1 MVKIYIPKYEDL
13 WFREKLLSDP
23 DTMSYN
29 KAWGGT
35 IDFPEPKWQR
45 WYNYWIE
52 KPDEKRL
59 YRYLIDENN
68 NFVGEIAYHL
78 DEIENKYLANVI
90 IYSKYR
96 GKGYGR
102 EGLKLLCCLA
112 KNNGLRSL
120 YDSIALDNS
129 AIKIF
134 LDCGFTEY
142 YRTKDIVML
151 KKYLE

>member
-1 MVKIYIPKYEDL
+1 MFKIYIPKYEDL
-13 WFREKLLSDP
+13 WFRERLLSDS

-29 KAWGGT
+29 NAWGGI

-52 KPDEKRL
+52 KPDGKRF

-96 GKGYGR
+96 GNGYGR

-112 KNNGLRSL
+112 KNNGLKSL

-129 AIKIF
+129 AIKLF
-134 LDCGFTEY
+134 LDCGFTED

-151 KKYLE
+151 KKDLE

>member
-13 WFREKLLSDP
+13 WFRERLLSDS

-29 KAWGGT
+29 NAWGGT
-35 IDFPEPKWQR
+35 IDFPESKWQR

-52 KPDEKRL
+52 KPDGKRL

-96 GKGYGR
+96 GNGYGR

-112 KNNGLRSL
+112 KNNGLRIL
-120 YDSIALDNS
+120 YDSVALDNS
-129 AIKIF
+129 AINLF
-134 LDCGFTEY
+134 LDCGFTED

-151 KKYLE
+151 KKDLE

>member
-13 WFREKLLSDP
+13 WFRERLLSDP

-29 KAWGGT
+29 NAWGGT
-35 IDFPEPKWQR
+35 INFPESKWQR

-52 KPDEKRL
+52 KPDGKRL

-96 GKGYGR
+96 GKCYGR

-112 KNNGLRSL
+112 KNNGLRIL
-120 YDSIALDNS
+120 YDSVALDNS
-129 AIKIF
+129 AINLF
-134 LDCGFTEY
+134 LDCGFTED

-151 KKYLE
+151 KKDLE